1 MRMTN
6 EPVLPAHGQAHYE
19 NAAASAAGVST
30 PDGEQ
35 LSVDDVTNGLAKAPR
50 TKSSKQDGKNAS
62 ALSLVGRVADESQA
76 TRAWRQAESL
86 YRALA
91 ERIKA
96 VTYVISLEAGNPVLY
111 VSSQLENFGFPSER
125 WFGQHDFRLH
135 VCYEEDRGVL
145 EEILR
150 RCLHG
155 HESISCDY
163 RIRCSN
169 GEIRWVRDEAHV
181 VRDAAGTPLLLQGV
195 IVDTTR
201 DKMMHDELNA
211 LRRNLEKQVEH
222 RTHAFERRLDILQ
235 SCNAVLC
242 ERLDDAHTQN
252 DAWRQVKARYDY
264 IMRLPGTAVVF
275 VDQHYKIVDLTEVA
289 CSLAGW
295 DRVSAVEHHLL
306 DVFQFTDVR
315 GRSWEMIDHLQEL
328 TDEMGVDV
336 CIKYLDGSLVPVR
349 ARMTTLGTGSSA
361 REYVLNLEK
370 LGSDWSL
377 CGE

>member
-19 NAAASAAGVST
+19 NAACECASG
-30 PDGEQ
+30 GEQ
-35 LSVDDVTNGLAKAPR
+35 LSSDDVTNGMARPPLK
-50 TKSSKQDGKNAS
+50 KSSKQDGKNAS
-62 ALSLVGRVADESQA
+62 ALSLVGRGPDEPQA
-76 TRAWRQAESL
+76 VRAWRQSESL

-111 VSSQLENFGFPSER
+111 VSSQLENFGYPLER
-125 WFGQHDFRLH
+125 WLGQHDFRLQICH
-135 VCYEEDRGVL
+135 EEDRGML
-145 EEILR
+145 EEILQR
-150 RCLHG
+150 SLHG
-155 HESISCDY
+155 HESICCDY

-181 VRDAAGTPLLLQGV
+181 VRDAAGIPLLLQGV

-201 DKMMHDELNA
+201 DKMMHDELTA
-211 LRRNLEKQVEH
+211 LRRNLEHQVAH
-222 RTHAFERRLDILQ
+222 RTHALARRLEILQ

-264 IMRLPGTAVVF
+264 IMRLPGAAVVF

-315 GRSWEMIDHLQEL
+315 CRSWEMSDHLQEL

-349 ARMTTLGTGSSA
+349 ARMTALGTGSSA

-377 CGE
+377 CGD